1 MSLLESIMLGV
12 VQGLTEFLPI
22 SSSGHLV
29 LGQYLLGLEEPRLLF
44 DIILHVGTLVAVV
57 AYYRRDVAHLLLG
70 VRDGAKALGNGQPAE
85 ALESTG
91 TRLLLLIAVASI
103 PTALLGAAIDTWL
116 NLDRSSTAAV
126 VFVCIALIA
135 NGFVLLGGRFA
146 RDEAGPGSAPPSSR
160 GLQLWGI
167 TPKIAL
173 LVGIAQGIAVL
184 PGLSRSGLTITT
196 ALLLA
201 VWRTE
206 AARFSFLMSIPAIL
220 GALAL
225 KFEPGVFGTEA
236 GSSLLAVSA
245 GATAAGIVGYVAI
258 LYLERTVAD
267 ATFHRFSWYCWA
279 VGIGGLAG
287 VALL

>member
-1 MSLLESIMLGV
+1 MSLIESIILGV

-29 LGQYLLGLEEPRLLF
+29 LGQYLLGLEEPRLIF

-57 AYYRRDVAHLLLG
+57 AYYRRDVAQLVFG
-70 VRDGAKALGNGQPAE
+70 FRDAAE
-85 ALESTG
+85 AVGRGDPKSALESTG
-91 TRLLLLIAVASI
+91 TRLLILIAIASL
-103 PTALLGAAIDTWL
+103 PTALIGAAIDTWL
-116 NLDRSSTAAV
+116 NLDRSSSMAV
-126 VFVCIALIA
+126 VFVCVALLA
-135 NGFVLLGGRFA
+135 NGCILMGGRFA
-146 RDEAGPGSAPPSSR
+146 GTDPGPGSEPSSR
-160 GLQLWGI
+160 SVALWGI

-173 LVGIAQGIAVL
+173 ILGVAQGIAVL
-184 PGLSRSGLTITT
+184 PGLSRSGLTITS

-225 KFEPGVFGTEA
+225 KFEPGVFGSSA
-236 GSSLLAVSA
+236 GSGLLTVTA
-245 GATAAGIVGYVAI
+245 GATAAGLVGYLAI

-267 ATFHRFSWYCWA
+267 ATFHRFSWYCWG
-279 VGIGGLAG
+279 VGLTGLAA
-287 VALL
+287 VVIL

>member
-1 MSLLESIMLGV
+1 MSLIESIILGV

-70 VRDGAKALGNGQPAE
+70 VRDAAKAVAQGRPSN

-103 PTALLGAAIDTWL
+103 PTAFLGAAIDTWL

-126 VFVCIALIA
+126 VFVCIALTV
-135 NGFVLLGGRFA
+135 NGFVLMGGRFA
-146 RDEAGPGSAPPSSR
+146 QDGDTTESQEPRS

-167 TPKIAL
+167 TPKLAL
-173 LVGIAQGIAVL
+173 VIGVAQGIAVL

-196 ALLLA
+196 ALLLS

-220 GALAL
+220 GALVL

-236 GSSLLAVSA
+236 GSSLVAVIA
-245 GATAAGIVGYVAI
+245 GATAAGAVGYMAI

-279 VGIGGLAG
+279 VGIAGLTG
-287 VALL
+287 VALV

>member
-1 MSLLESIMLGV
+1 MSLLESIILGV
-12 VQGLTEFLPI
+12 IQGLTEFLPI

-57 AYYRRDVAHLLLG
+57 AYYRRDVAHLLIG
-70 VRDGAKALGNGQPAE
+70 IRDGANALVDGDPAV

-91 TRLLLLIAVASI
+91 TRLLLLIAVASL

-116 NLDRSSTAAV
+116 NLDRSSSAAV
-126 VFVCIALIA
+126 VFVCIALLV

-146 RDEAGPGSAPPSSR
+146 RDEAGPGSETQTA

-173 LVGIAQGIAVL
+173 IVGIAQGIAVL

-225 KFEPGVFGTEA
+225 KFEPGVFGAEA
-236 GSSLLAVSA
+236 GSGVLAVTA

-279 VGIGGLAG
+279 VGLAGLAG
-287 VALL
+287 VVLV

>member
-1 MSLLESIMLGV
+1 MSLLESIILGV

-57 AYYRRDVAHLLLG
+57 AYYRRDVAHLLIG
-70 VRDGAKALGNGQPAE
+70 VRDGANALANGEPAD

-91 TRLLLLIAVASI
+91 TRLLLLIAVASV

-116 NLDRSSTAAV
+116 NLDRSSNAAV
-126 VFVCIALIA
+126 VFVCIALIV
-135 NGFVLLGGRFA
+135 NGFVLLAGRFA
-146 RDEAGPGSAPPSSR
+146 RDEAGPGSETPTA

-173 LVGIAQGIAVL
+173 IVGIAQGIAVL

-236 GSSLLAVSA
+236 GSGLLAVTA
-245 GATAAGIVGYVAI
+245 GATSAGIVGYMAI

-279 VGIGGLAG
+279 VGITGLAG
-287 VALL
+287 LALV